1 MSPNPIPPLNS
12 AVYLHAIRLPLFAQF
27 ENPVKYGLSGIYLSI
42 FVCHGN
48 VWSRLLN
55 AFFFC
60 EVDRTVNV
68 KIETPDNERLGA
80 WLVLPNVHMNITNP
94 ISRQQVPPSELDIHT
109 SLSTHPTILYFHGNA
124 ATRAMSQR
132 VRYYTTYAHAFNAN
146 VLAIDYRGFGD
157 SSGTPSKEGLVVDA
171 RATLDW
177 VVEKGAKVENVLI
190 VGLSLGTGVASAL
203 GADLEREGSYQYNLS
218 VRWV

>member
-1 MSPNPIPPLNS
+1 M
-12 AVYLHAIRLPLFAQF
+12 
-27 ENPVKYGLSGIYLSI
+27 G
-42 FVCHGN
+42 
-48 VWSRLLN
+48 LLN

-80 WLVLPNVHMNITNP
+80 WLVLPNVHMNTTNP
-94 ISRQQVPPSELDIHT
+94 ISRQQAPLSESDIHT

-171 RATLDW
+171 RA
-177 VVEKGAKVENVLI
+177 A
-190 VGLSLGTGVASAL
+190 
-203 GADLEREGSYQYNLS
+203 
-218 VRWV
+218 